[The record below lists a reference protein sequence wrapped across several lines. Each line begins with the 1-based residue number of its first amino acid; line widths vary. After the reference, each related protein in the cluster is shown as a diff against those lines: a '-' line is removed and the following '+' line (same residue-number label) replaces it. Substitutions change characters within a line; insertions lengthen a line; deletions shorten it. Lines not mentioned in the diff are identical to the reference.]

1 MQLSRTKFRAT
12 TAILREIQLESI
24 ELGEN
29 YRAGHLFSVAGQ
41 EDGQKKGKRR
51 ICVFPDFSE
60 LHQLFSLKAEPR
72 IRLSIEEKYGG
83 DFTARTCRCATSTN
97 FHSDQ
102 SDVS

>member
-1 MQLSRTKFRAT
+1 MQLNRMKFRAA
-12 TAILREIQLESI
+12 TAISREIQLKSI

-29 YRAGHLFSVAGQ
+29 YRAGDFSVADQ
-41 EDGQKKGKRR
+41 EDEQKKGKRR

-72 IRLSIEEKYGG
+72 IRSSIEEKYGG
-83 DFTARTCRCATSTN
+83 DCTARTCRCATSTN